1 MTTSITFTD
10 LGDGRTAAFTRQT
23 NVLEM
28 YRSADAQAS
37 MQSSFDRFA
46 AYVTSL

>member
-10 LGDGRTAAFTRQT
+10 LGNGKTEVVAHQT
-23 NVLEM
+23 NVPEM
-28 YRSADAQAS
+28 FRSAESQAG

-46 AYVTSL
+46 AYLASL